1 MSAIPLAG
9 TPVGLEIPAKDVAR
23 GSAFYKAVFNWTFAP
38 SSMGLPAHKLLT
50 FSVPGGVLPIGGA
63 MRRADEIP
71 AGTGSTKLYLYVEDL
86 GKAMEAIEKNGGKKA
101 SEVLPE
107 GDKGHFQYFED
118 SEGNNF
124 AIYSYLK

>member
-1 MSAIPLAG
+1 MSAIPPAG

-23 GSAFYKAVFNWTFAP
+23 GSAFYQAVFDWTFAP
-38 SSMGLPAHKLLT
+38 STLGFPAHKLLT

-63 MRRADEIP
+63 MRQTDDIP
-71 AGTGSTKLYLYVEDL
+71 AGPGSTKLYLYVEDV
-86 GKAMEAIEKNGGKKA
+86 GKAMDAIEQNGGKKA

-107 GDKGHFQYFED
+107 GEKGLFQYFED

-124 AIYSYLK
+124 AIYSYKK